1 MKNVINVVKE
11 TAEEAMHTTPLE
23 KALYNTTSNLS
34 SIPAISDMEI
44 IADHTNDHEDSRII
58 TKYINKKLKKDNNK
72 RILVRVASANEG
84 ARSGG
89 VPAQKRGHA
98 HRARNQGRKAHDQGA
113 AEHNGAG

>member
-1 MKNVINVVKE
+1 MALNFMKNVINVVKE

-72 RILVRVASANEG
+72 RILVRVHAANQG
-84 ARSGG
+84 ARSSR
-89 VPAQKRGHA
+89 VPAQEWRDED
-98 HRARNQGRKAHDQGA
+98 RPRNQR
-113 AEHNGAG
+113 